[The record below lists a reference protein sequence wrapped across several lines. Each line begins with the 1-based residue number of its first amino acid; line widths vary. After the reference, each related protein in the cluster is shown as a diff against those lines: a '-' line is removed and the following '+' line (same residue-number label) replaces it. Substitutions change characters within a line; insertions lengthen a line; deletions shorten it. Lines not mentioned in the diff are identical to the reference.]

1 MECTEIVVQKT
12 YTEEEVY
19 TEVYTTLIERKNAAS
34 VLEMFCNDVP
44 LQNYGLNHLKRI
56 QPLDRSARGGPL
68 QIVVCPV
75 HSFDEVPQ
83 HVRDVCSE
91 KQVVKVCSIAPTTRP
106 EFEAWNKCWPINFHA
121 SHLEKEREKGL
132 TREDLQQ
139 VEQAFHWLQADAE
152 SHRWGGGV
160 AINPE
165 NSKVV
170 ATASETMTIWRQRCP
185 DAGTEWE
192 NKACTTVY
200 TPTMLCIEGVA
211 AVVRGEVPS
220 RGTCQCTCSLSLS
233 LYCGL
238 SNCCCLLQ
246 LSTAESLPPNAYL
259 CSGLDLYLTH
269 EPDLMAA
276 MALVHSRIRR
286 VFFQHAD
293 PKMGALLSG
302 RGHIHCLRSLNHHYR
317 VFLLK
322 PGAYPTFPAVSA
334 EPAAG
339 DKLSRQL
346 CLSSC

>member
-1 MECTEIVVQKT
+1 VQKT
-12 YTEEEVY
+12 YSEEEVY
-19 TEVYTTLIERKNAAS
+19 TEVYTTLIERKDAAS
-34 VLEMFCNDVP
+34 VLEMFCKHVP

-56 QPLDRSARGGPL
+56 QPLDRSARDGPL

-139 VEQAFHWLQADAE
+139 VEQAFQWLQADAE

-160 AINPE
+160 AINPD

-170 ATASETMTIWRQRCP
+170 ATASETMATSRKRCQ
-185 DAGTEWE
+185 DAGEEWE
-192 NKACTTVY
+192 NQMCTTVY

-220 RGTCQCTCSLSLS
+220 RGTRASAPSLITFVV
-233 LYCGL
+233 G
-238 SNCCCLLQ
+238 
-246 LSTAESLPPNAYL
+246 
-259 CSGLDLYLTH
+259 YLTANVCCDYSQRRAYRRTH
-269 EPDLMAA
+269 ICAA
-276 MALVHSRIRR
+276 V
-286 VFFQHAD
+286 
-293 PKMGALLSG
+293 
-302 RGHIHCLRSLNHHYR
+302 
-317 VFLLK
+317 
-322 PGAYPTFPAVSA
+322 
-334 EPAAG
+334 
-339 DKLSRQL
+339 
-346 CLSSC
+346 